1 MERGLSWKLWTA
13 SQESELGSVENPSC
27 VQPRPPHPHLRP
39 CAAGIDNRPRAEQ
52 QQACLCGGSSPARLQ
67 GAFSRH
73 FQGIHKYFCS
83 AQFPALGEHSAVI
96 TKHQILSR
104 QDAGASPPRELA
116 HESKEKGSESLPAI
130 VREGW
135 RPSPGVFRVL
145 CALLFSRDCSGLFV
159 QVLLFYTET
168 PSV

>member
-1 MERGLSWKLWTA
+1 MDRGCHGKLWTA

-27 VQPRPPHPHLRP
+27 VHPPPHPHLRP
-39 CAAGIDNRPRAEQ
+39 VLLALTSPLAEP

-83 AQFPALGEHSAVI
+83 EQFPALGEHSAVI

-135 RPSPGVFRVL
+135 RPNPGVFRVL